1 MSFSE
6 SYSVEILDTYTKKY
20 PFKKTLK
27 TFLCVCCPNE
37 ILVSRKASFREN
49 QYCCSTGYI
58 CRRKNSSSVLFT
70 FSVRES
76 FHFMARFFFL
86 LKCVL
91 YIVTC
96 SNKVSGSVSNKV
108 LL

>member
-27 TFLCVCCPNE
+27 TFLCV
-37 ILVSRKASFREN
+37 
-49 QYCCSTGYI
+49 